1 MTLDVAPLDIHFGP
15 ATCSTLEDAAS
26 REWLVAD
33 GCGGYA
39 MGTVS
44 GLRTRRYHG
53 LLVAAQGNPSSRR
66 LALASL
72 DPTLVLA
79 SGVRIPLGVHEW
91 ASGAI
96 APQGHHHLQSFRLE
110 LGLPV
115 WRWQV
120 GDVVLE
126 RTLAMDHGSPRVA
139 VVHRLVCGGPV
150 RLELEALCTWRD
162 SHGERR
168 SDSGPLSMEPV
179 AGGVVVEDC
188 YRLDG
193 PGWTPIG
200 QWYEGVRAREEEA
213 RGLWPLEDLW
223 CAGRFEVDL
232 RAGDSTGCT
241 AWVGSLDEA
250 PVPAQSIVEAAR
262 RRASLLVATARD
274 GVEAQLMLAAD
285 SFIVEGPD
293 VVAGYPWFGT
303 WSRDTMTSY
312 EGLFL
317 DTGRAD
323 EGRRL
328 LERYAATL
336 SEGMLA
342 NTADTGATEFNTVD
356 ATVWFGHAVGRHVL
370 RTGDHDLLVEL
381 SSSLDAIV
389 DRHLGGTRFGIEVDP
404 EDGLLRQGEPGFAL
418 TWMDARVDGVGVT
431 ARTGK
436 PVEVNALWLQTLRVA
451 RLARQLR
458 GAEDDEL
465 RAVEELGLAS
475 FGRRF
480 AATGSGLLDVVDGP
494 GGDDP
499 TVRPNQLL
507 AVGLVSL
514 IDDDAVARAVMG
526 QVADQLL
533 TPLGLRSQSPYDEG
547 YRGRHRGS
555 VAQRDTAYHTGT
567 VWPWLIGPYVD
578 AALQV
583 GRPTDGVLD
592 GLVGHLSEAGLG
604 SVSETADGD
613 APHGATGCPF
623 QAWSV
628 AELLRSYR
636 RLATTE

>member
-1 MTLDVAPLDIHFGP
+1 MTPDTARLDIRFGP
-15 ATCSTLEDAAS
+15 ATCASLEEGAS

-53 LLVAAQGNPSSRR
+53 LLVAAAGSPSSRR

-79 SGVRIPLGVHEW
+79 SGARIALGLHEW

-96 APQGHHHLQSFRLE
+96 APEGHHHLQSFRLE
-110 LGLPV
+110 QGLPV

-126 RTLAMDHGSPRVA
+126 RMLAMDHGSPRVA
-139 VVHRLVCGGPV
+139 IVHRLIGGGPV

-162 SHGERR
+162 SHGDRR
-168 SDSGPLSMEPV
+168 FDGGPLQMEPV
-179 AGGVVVEDC
+179 AGGVVIEGA

-223 CAGRFEVDL
+223 CAGRFETEL
-232 RAGDSTGCT
+232 HTGQTTGVT
-241 AWVGSLDEA
+241 AWVGSLDAE
-250 PVPAQSIVEAAR
+250 PVPADSIVVSAR
-262 RRASLLVATARD
+262 RRATGLVSSAAD

-323 EGRRL
+323 EGARL
-328 LERYAATL
+328 LRRYSATL

-342 NTADTGATEFNTVD
+342 NTADTGATEYNTVD

-381 SSSLDAIV
+381 SPFLDAIV
-389 DRHLGGTRFGIEVDP
+389 EGHLAGTRYGIHVDP
-404 EDGLLRQGEPGFAL
+404 ADGLLSAGEPGFAL
-418 TWMDARVDGVGVT
+418 TWMDARVDGVGIT
-431 ARTGK
+431 ARIGK
-436 PVEVNALWLQTLRVA
+436 PVEVNALWLQTVRVA
-451 RLARQLR
+451 RLARRLS
-458 GAEDDEL
+458 GGDADAL
-465 RAVEELGLAS
+465 HAVERQGIES
-475 FGRRF
+475 FARRF
-480 AATGSGLLDVVDGP
+480 SSPRSGLVDVVNGP
-494 GGDDP
+494 GGDER
-499 TVRPNQLL
+499 TVRPNQLV

-514 IDDDAVARAVMG
+514 IDDDAVAGAVVT
-526 QVADQLL
+526 QVAEQLL
-533 TPLGLRSQSPYDEG
+533 TPMGLRSQSPLDEG

-555 VAQRDTAYHTGT
+555 VADRDTAYHTGT

-578 AALQV
+578 AALRA

-592 GLVGHLSEAGLG
+592 GLVGHLWEAGLG

-636 RLATTE
+636 RLAETR